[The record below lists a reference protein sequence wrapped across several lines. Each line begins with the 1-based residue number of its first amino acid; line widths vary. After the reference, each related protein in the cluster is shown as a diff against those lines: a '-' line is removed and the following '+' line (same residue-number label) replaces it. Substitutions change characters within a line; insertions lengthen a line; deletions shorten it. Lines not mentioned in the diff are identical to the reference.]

1 MYPIYKNILKL
12 FSKPFN
18 LSLVFLSST
27 FLQGIKACYINP
39 CNTNQ
44 ILWLLN
50 QQNPPPNQSAYHPLP
65 LFMFN
70 LKINFGFNARIILTD
85 TNYDNWFQIIEMHI
99 VGREKLDYIM
109 GTRLNLTTHI
119 NDTENHE
126 KVSLSLHCL

>member
-1 MYPIYKNILKL
+1 MYPIYKNILKI

-18 LSLVFLSST
+18 LSLVFLSSM
-27 FLQGIKACYINP
+27 FLHGIKACYINP

-44 ILWLLN
+44 ILWLSN
-50 QQNPPPNQSAYHPLP
+50 QQNPPPNQSAYDPLP

-85 TNYDNWFQIIEMHI
+85 TNYDNWSQIIEMHI
-99 VGREKLDYIM
+99 VGREKFDYIM

-126 KVSLSLHCL
+126 KVYLFSHCL